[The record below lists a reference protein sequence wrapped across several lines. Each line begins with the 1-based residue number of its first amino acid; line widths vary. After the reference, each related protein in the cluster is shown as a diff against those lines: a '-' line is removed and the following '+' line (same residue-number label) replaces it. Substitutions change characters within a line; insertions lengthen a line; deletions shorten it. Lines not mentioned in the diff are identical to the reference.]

1 MRRLTN
7 GYYIVTM
14 RVLGGNDGALLEKT
28 ATKTERKR
36 SVQQRC
42 SVRIIYCHN
51 CINFSTIILNKQA
64 DLIYSNVKQQNV
76 ELEVKH
82 KVCHTEILEFFPPA
96 QLENRKHSTKKLG
109 TRLHCPRPGPFRN
122 NTIGADTKN
131 VPCGY
136 QQFLV
141 D

>member
-42 SVRIIYCHN
+42 SVRII
-51 CINFSTIILNKQA
+51 
-64 DLIYSNVKQQNV
+64 
-76 ELEVKH
+76 
-82 KVCHTEILEFFPPA
+82 
-96 QLENRKHSTKKLG
+96 
-109 TRLHCPRPGPFRN
+109 
-122 NTIGADTKN
+122 
-131 VPCGY
+131 
-136 QQFLV
+136 
-141 D
+141 

>member
-1 MRRLTN
+1 MLR
-7 GYYIVTM
+7 YIVTM

-42 SVRIIYCHN
+42 SVRIIYCHD
-51 CINFSTIILNKQA
+51 CINFSTIIQA
-64 DLIYSNVKQQNV
+64 DLIHSIVKQQNV
-76 ELEVKH
+76 ELEVQHVKCVTQ
-82 KVCHTEILEFFPPA
+82 KFLGFFPPA
-96 QLENRKHSTKKLG
+96 QPENRKHSTKKLG
-109 TRLHCPRPGPFRN
+109 YRLHYPRPGPFRN

-131 VPCGY
+131 DPCGY

-141 D
+141 G